1 MIKMDDVWM
10 AVDGPS
16 PRSRPRADVTHG
28 ASRVSMRAS
37 VLASTVPATRDGTP
51 RGRRSVAGHAV
62 TARRPAVR
70 VCSVGTS

>member
-37 VLASTVPATRDGTP
+37 VLVQYPQRATEP
-51 RGRRSVAGHAV
+51 RAGGVDPSPV
-62 TARRPAVR
+62 TQ
-70 VCSVGTS
+70 

>member
-37 VLASTVPATRDGTP
+37 VLASTEYPQRATEP
-51 RGRRSVAGHAV
+51 RAGVDPSPV
-62 TARRPAVR
+62 TQ
-70 VCSVGTS
+70 

>member
-37 VLASTVPATRDGTP
+37 VLVQYPQRATEPRAGGAASIRRRSRSDSETP
-51 RGRRSVAGHAV
+51 RRPRVLCGH
-62 TARRPAVR
+62 
-70 VCSVGTS
+70 